1 MKEGDEVQMPKL
13 LIKVFGDP
21 GEDMC
26 ELEEAKYLLD
36 FSSQI
41 IVIDGQQIRSYDE
54 LAKVASQEK
63 YRNQEFIEVVQV
75 PAVTGG

>member
-1 MKEGDEVQMPKL
+1 MPKL

-21 GEDMC
+21 GEDIC
-26 ELEEAKYLLD
+26 ELEDAKYLLD
-36 FSSQI
+36 FANRI
-41 IVIDGQQIRSYDE
+41 IVLDGKNIRSYNE
-54 LAKVASQEK
+54 LVKITSQEK

>member
-1 MKEGDEVQMPKL
+1 MPKL

-21 GEDMC
+21 GEDIC

-36 FSSQI
+36 FANQV
-41 IVIDGQQIRSYDE
+41 IVIDAQQIRSYEE
-54 LAKVASQEK
+54 LAKIASQEK
-63 YRNQEFIEVVQV
+63 YKNEEYIEVVQV

>member
-1 MKEGDEVQMPKL
+1 MPKL

-26 ELEEAKYLLD
+26 ELEDAKYLID

-54 LAKVASQEK
+54 LAKIASQEK

-75 PAVTGG
+75 PAITGG

>member
-1 MKEGDEVQMPKL
+1 MPKL

-36 FSSQI
+36 FAGQI
-41 IVIDGQQIRSYDE
+41 IVVDGKSIRSYDE
-54 LAKVASQEK
+54 LVKIASEDK

-75 PAVTGG
+75 PPVAGG

>member
-1 MKEGDEVQMPKL
+1 MKERYEVEMPKL

-26 ELEEAKYLLD
+26 ELEEAKYFID

-41 IVIDGQQIRSYDE
+41 IVIDGRQIRSYDE
-54 LAKVASQEK
+54 LAKIASQEK
-63 YRNQEFIEVVQV
+63 YRNREFIEVMQV
-75 PAVTGG
+75 PAITGG

>member
-1 MKEGDEVQMPKL
+1 MPKL

-26 ELEEAKYLLD
+26 ELEEARYLID
-36 FSSQI
+36 FADRI

-54 LAKVASQEK
+54 LATVVSQEK